1 LKFWNHG
8 AENGLILKQKSFH
21 VYWSIGRNLQQETIM
36 LNRIFTLLIVM
47 SLGVSLSAQAED
59 SGFLTDYSQLKED
72 DSLGFMNIRAYEHP
86 DLAAKLKKYQA
97 VMIDQPELIV
107 ATDSK
112 YKGLKPDDAVQIAE
126 AMRAALSG
134 SLTENFFVVDKPGPE
149 VMLLRLAAS
158 NLYLKKAKR
167 GLLSYTPVGAVV
179 HAAKTASTDDIAKK
193 ISLVELTV
201 EGEIVDSTTG
211 EIIGAFVHE
220 RGKRKDKAKNQ
231 ALEPSSWNELM
242 AILEVLSARV
252 SCRLDYAKL
261 EESEDHNCVALHPIP
276 EKQEE
281 E

>member
-1 LKFWNHG
+1 
-8 AENGLILKQKSFH
+8 
-21 VYWSIGRNLQQETIM
+21 M
-36 LNRIFTLLIVM
+36 LNRVFNLLIA
-47 SLGVSLSAQAED
+47 LAIGVSLSAQAED
-59 SGFLTDYSQLKED
+59 SGFLTDYSQLKEN
-72 DSLGFMNIRAYEHP
+72 DSLGFIKMRAYEDP

-134 SLTENFFVVDKPGPE
+134 SLTESFFVVDQPGPE
-149 VMLLRLAAS
+149 VLLLRMAAS

-179 HAAKTASTDDIAKK
+179 HAAAKASTDDIAKK
-193 ISLVELTV
+193 ISLVEVTI
-201 EGEIVDSTTG
+201 EAEMMDSMTG
-211 EIIGAFVHE
+211 EVIGAFVHE
-220 RGKRKDKAKNQ
+220 RGQRKDKKKNQ

-252 SCRLDYAKL
+252 SCRLDNAKL
-261 EESEDHNCVALHPIP
+261 EEREDHDCVALHPMRVTP
-276 EKQEE
+276 EED
-281 E
+281 